1 MQPTGLGSHPVDN
14 IRGSLSH
21 HLEGRRIVLAVCGSI
36 AAVKAVE
43 LARELIRHGADVVPV
58 LSSSATRIL
67 HPDALQ
73 FGTGHVP
80 IVRLTGAVEHVALLG
95 DVPGKAD
102 LLLVAPATANTV
114 SKMAMGIDDGPV
126 TTCATVAFGTG
137 TPVVV
142 APAMHDAML
151 GHPVVAQ
158 HAETLRSRLGVTW
171 VEPLREEKKAKLAD
185 VEGIV
190 EAVIHRLANSPARAG
205 RPGPGPLAGRR
216 ALVISGSTA
225 EAIDPVR
232 VITNRSSGRSGLLI
246 ATELRRLGA
255 DVTLWQGHASM
266 EVPGHLAHQVVRFSS
281 HADLMR
287 LAKAADLSGYHHIW
301 MPAAIGDYAAV
312 PAKQKI
318 ASGKPGLS
326 LRLSPLP
333 KVVEAVRAAAPHAV
347 LVAFKAESDPKAL
360 ARQAKDRLRRYGA
373 QFVVANSSD
382 AFGSEE
388 TEVLL
393 VHRKGSYAFKGPK
406 SEVLPTV
413 VDVVAMAGAAAADQR
428 HAEPR
433 GSRGRAKRSARSA
446 GPASN
451 KGAGAPTGAKRA
463 PRAKRAKKGGK

>member
-1 MQPTGLGSHPVDN
+1 MQPTGLGSHPVQN

-58 LSSSATRIL
+58 MSSSATRIL

-73 FGTGHVP
+73 FATGHAP
-80 IVRLTGAVEHVALLG
+80 ILRLTGAVEHVALLG

-126 TTCATVAFGTG
+126 TTCATVAFGTR

-190 EAVIHRLANSPARAG
+190 EAVIHRLANSPQARPG
-205 RPGPGPLAGRR
+205 KEPGPGPLAGRR

-232 VITNRSSGRSGLLI
+232 VITNRSSGRSGIII

-255 DVTLWQGHASM
+255 EVTLWQGHASM
-266 EVPGHLAHQVVRFSS
+266 DLPAHLAHHVVRFSS
-281 HADLMR
+281 HGDLLR
-287 LAKAADLSGYHHIW
+287 LAKAADLSGYHQVW

-312 PAKQKI
+312 PAKAKI
-318 ASGKPGLS
+318 ASGKSS
-326 LRLSPLP
+326 LTLKLNPLP
-333 KVVEAVRAAAPHAV
+333 KIVEAVRAAAPHAV

-360 ARQAKDRLRRYGA
+360 ARQAKDRLKRYGA
-373 QFVVANSSD
+373 QFVVANASD

-393 VHRKGSYAFKGPK
+393 VHRKGSYAFKGRK
-406 SEVLPTV
+406 SDVLPTV
-413 VDVVAMAGAAAADQR
+413 VDVVSMADPTPPSAKPG
-428 HAEPR
+428 PR
-433 GSRGRAKRSARSA
+433 KGKAPAR
-446 GPASN
+446 
-451 KGAGAPTGAKRA
+451 KG
-463 PRAKRAKKGGK
+463 KKGRK

>member
-58 LSSSATRIL
+58 MSSSATRIL

-73 FGTGHVP
+73 FATGHAP
-80 IVRLTGAVEHVALLG
+80 ILRLTGAVEHVALLG

-126 TTCATVAFGTG
+126 TTCATVAFGTR
-137 TPVVV
+137 TPLVV

-151 GHPVVAQ
+151 GHPLVSQ

-171 VEPLREEKKAKLAD
+171 VEPMREEKKAKLAD

-190 EAVIHRLANSPARAG
+190 EAVIHRLANTSG
-205 RPGPGPLAGRR
+205 RSGKDTGPGPLAGRR

-232 VITNRSSGRSGLLI
+232 VITNRSSGRSGILI

-255 DVTLWQGHASM
+255 EVTLWQGHASM

-281 HADLMR
+281 HADLLR
-287 LAKAADLSGYHHIW
+287 LAKAADLSGYHQVW
-301 MPAAIGDYAAV
+301 MPAAVGDYAAE
-312 PAKQKI
+312 PAKDKI
-318 ASGKPGLS
+318 ASGKPHLT
-326 LRLSPLP
+326 LKLTPLP
-333 KVVEAVRAAAPHAV
+333 KVVEAVRAAAPAAV

-360 ARQAKDRLRRYGA
+360 ARQAKDRLKRYGA
-373 QFVVANSSD
+373 QFVVANASD

-393 VHRKGSYAFKGPK
+393 VHRKGSYALKGPK

-413 VDVVAMAGAAAADQR
+413 VDLVSMAATSSAATSR
-428 HAEPR
+428 PHAETR
-433 GSRGRAKRSARSA
+433 GKRGKESVRSAPSA
-446 GPASN
+446 SKKGSVPA
-451 KGAGAPTGAKRA
+451 KTG
-463 PRAKRAKKGGK
+463 KKGGK

>member
-1 MQPTGLGSHPVDN
+1 MAQAAGTIVQPTGLGSHPVEN

-58 LSSSATRIL
+58 MSSSATRIL

-73 FGTGHVP
+73 FATGHAP
-80 IVRLTGAVEHVALLG
+80 ILRLTGAVEHVALLG

-126 TTCATVAFGTG
+126 TTCATVAFGTR

-158 HAETLRSRLGVTW
+158 HAETLRSRLGATW

-190 EAVIHRLANSPARAG
+190 EAVIHRLANVG
-205 RPGPGPLAGRR
+205 KEPGPLAGRR

-232 VITNRSSGRSGLLI
+232 VITNRSSGRSGLII

-255 DVTLWQGHASM
+255 DVTLWQGHASL
-266 EVPGHLAHQVVRFSS
+266 EVPPHLARHVVRFSS
-281 HADLMR
+281 HGDLLR
-287 LAKAADLSGYHHIW
+287 LAKAADLSGYHQVW

-312 PAKQKI
+312 PAKAKI
-318 ASGKPGLS
+318 ASGKAGLT
-326 LRLSPLP
+326 LKLSPLP
-333 KVVEAVRAAAPHAV
+333 KVVEAVRAGAPHAV

-373 QFVVANSSD
+373 QFVVANASD

-413 VDVVAMAGAAAADQR
+413 VDVVSMADAT
-428 HAEPR
+428 P
-433 GSRGRAKRSARSA
+433 
-446 GPASN
+446 GPA
-451 KGAGAPTGAKRA
+451 KAKAAPDRKA
-463 PRAKRAKKGGK
+463 PGRKAKKGRK

>member
-1 MQPTGLGSHPVDN
+1 MQPTGLGSHPVEN
-14 IRGSLSH
+14 IRGSASH

-58 LSSSATRIL
+58 MSSSATRIL

-73 FGTGHVP
+73 FATGHAP
-80 IVRLTGAVEHVALLG
+80 ITRLTGAVEHVALLG

-126 TTCATVAFGTG
+126 TTCATVAFGTR

-151 GHPVVAQ
+151 GHPLVAQ

-185 VEGIV
+185 VDGIV
-190 EAVIHRLANSPARAG
+190 EAVIHRLANTQG
-205 RPGPGPLAGRR
+205 RSGKDSAPGPLAGRR
-216 ALVISGSTA
+216 VLVISGSTA

-232 VITNRSSGRSGLLI
+232 VITNRSSGRSGIII

-255 DVTLWQGHASM
+255 DVTLWQGHASL
-266 EVPGHLAHQVVRFSS
+266 EIPGHLAHNVVRFSS
-281 HADLMR
+281 HSDLLR
-287 LAKAADLSGYHHIW
+287 LAKAADLSGYHQVW
-301 MPAAIGDYAAV
+301 MPAAVGDYAAE
-312 PAKQKI
+312 PAKAKI
-318 ASGKPGLS
+318 ASGKPS
-326 LRLSPLP
+326 LTLKLTPLP
-333 KVVEAVRAAAPHAV
+333 KVVEAVRAAAPQAV
-347 LVAFKAESDPKAL
+347 LVAFKAESDPQAL
-360 ARQAKDRLRRYGA
+360 ARQAKDRLKRYGA
-373 QFVVANSSD
+373 QFVVANASD

-393 VHRKGSYAFKGPK
+393 VHRKGSYALKGPK

-413 VDVVAMAGAAAADQR
+413 VDLVSMADVTPDAR
-428 HAEPR
+428 PNAEAR
-433 GSRGRAKRSARSA
+433 GGRGKRSASPAGSA
-446 GPASN
+446 SK
-451 KGAGAPTGAKRA
+451 KGTGAPD
-463 PRAKRAKKGGK
+463 RAKKAKKGRK

>member
-1 MQPTGLGSHPVDN
+1 MEPTGAGSHPVEN

-43 LARELIRHGADVVPV
+43 LARELIRHSADVVPV
-58 LSSSATRIL
+58 MSSSATRIL

-73 FGTGHVP
+73 FATGHAP
-80 IVRLTGAVEHVALLG
+80 ILRLTGAVEHVALLG

-126 TTCATVAFGTG
+126 TTCATVAFGTR

-151 GHPVVAQ
+151 GHPIVAR

-171 VEPLREEKKAKLAD
+171 VEPLREERKAKLAD

-190 EAVIHRLANSPARAG
+190 EAVIHRLANSPQV
-205 RPGPGPLAGRR
+205 RPGKGAGPGPLAGRR

-232 VITNRSSGRSGLLI
+232 VITNRSSGRSGILI

-255 DVTLWQGHASM
+255 DVTLWQGHASV
-266 EVPGHLAHQVVRFSS
+266 EVPGHLARHVVRFSS
-281 HADLMR
+281 HADLLR
-287 LAKAADLSGYHHIW
+287 LAKAADLSGFHQVW
-301 MPAAIGDYAAV
+301 MPAAVGDYAAV
-312 PAKQKI
+312 PAKAKI
-318 ASGKPGLS
+318 ASGKPSLT
-326 LRLSPLP
+326 LRLRPLP

-360 ARQAKDRLRRYGA
+360 ARQAKDRLQRYGA
-373 QFVVANSSD
+373 QFVVANASD

-393 VHRKGSYAFKGPK
+393 VHRQGSSAFKGPK

-413 VDVVAMAGAAAADQR
+413 VDVVSMADAPPKAKPAQKRTA
-428 HAEPR
+428 
-433 GSRGRAKRSARSA
+433 RAKKAR
-446 GPASN
+446 
-451 KGAGAPTGAKRA
+451 KGG
-463 PRAKRAKKGGK
+463 KKGGK